1 MEILDFFNQS
11 YKPCK
16 RGNDVMRLD
25 MSGLDDRSG
34 PLAENDPALDPAH
47 RLMAAVSQSP
57 IAFRILRQPL
67 QANFRQ

>member
-1 MEILDFFNQS
+1 MH
-11 YKPCK
+11 
-16 RGNDVMRLD
+16 LD

-34 PLAENDPALDPAH
+34 PLAESDAALAPAR